1 MEAKVINE
9 SDIPK
14 KRKRGYKGTVAL
26 EKIISDF
33 INSDADAVEVVG
45 WEKYY
50 RSYRSVYVVLSR
62 IAPAEVMFYFRSGRV
77 FLAKKTKIN

>member
-1 MEAKVINE
+1 MEAKVINK

-14 KRKRGYKGTVAL
+14 KRKRGYEGTATL
-26 EKIISDF
+26 EKIVSDL

-50 RSYRSVYVVLSR
+50 KSYNSVYVVLSR
-62 IAPAEVMFYFRSGRV
+62 ITPAEVMFFRRDGRI
-77 FLAKKTKIN
+77 FLEKKTKIN